1 MKRRKHHLSA
11 YVAFIAACVLFLQSF
26 FAAYA
31 SAGVASQS
39 ILDAFGNPLC
49 ITSSLTEPDGKEP
62 AHSKL
67 PNCCTFGCSSV
78 SPLLPAPD
86 ISQFVA
92 LTARFDEEAVSFY
105 QTHSFSHPTTRDP
118 GRPRAPPQ
126 TDR

>member
-11 YVAFIAACVLFLQSF
+11 YVAFMAACVLFLQSF

-31 SAGVASQS
+31 SAGVASQP

-49 ITSSLTEPDGKEP
+49 ITSSSTDPDGKEP
-62 AHSKL
+62 VHSKL

-86 ISQFVA
+86 IGQIVA
-92 LTARFDEEAVSFY
+92 LTARFDDAAVSFH
-105 QTHSFSHPTTRDP
+105 QTRFFGHPTTRDP

-126 TDR
+126 IDI